1 MTGADATGAAGRVT
15 AALAAE
21 PHRSV
26 LALDFDG
33 SLAPIVDDPAAARP
47 LPEVLGVLGRLGAR
61 LGRVA
66 VVSGRPV
73 AFLADRMGALPVE
86 LIGGYGGERIVAGE
100 YRLDRRLEPWVT
112 VLAEAARRCRASFT
126 GGRVEEKPGIG
137 VTLHW
142 RTRPERADECAA
154 VAERVAVD
162 LGLVVHPARRAVEL
176 RPPVTIDKG
185 TTVRD
190 LVVGFEAAGFA
201 GDDSGDLPAFAAIRA
216 AVTAGEIDRGVCVGV
231 ASEEAPPTLTAAVD
245 LVVDGPSGLADFLAG
260 LIEEIA

>member
-1 MTGADATGAAGRVT
+1 MTGADATGAMRGVI

-21 PHRSV
+21 PRRSV

-33 SLAPIVDDPAAARP
+33 TLAPIVDDPAAARP
-47 LPEVLGVLGRLGAR
+47 LPEVVGVLGRLGAR

-73 AFLADRMGALPVE
+73 AFLADRMGTVPVE

-112 VLAEAARRCRASFT
+112 VLEEAARRCRVPFPD
-126 GGRVEEKPGIG
+126 GGVEEKPGIG

-142 RTRPERADECAA
+142 RTRPERADECADL
-154 VAERVAVD
+154 AERVGAD
-162 LGLVVHPARRAVEL
+162 LGLVAHPARRAVEL
-176 RPPVTIDKG
+176 RPPVAIDKG

-190 LVVGFEAAGFA
+190 LVAGFAVAGFA
-201 GDDSGDLPAFAAIRA
+201 GDDAGDLPAFAAIRA
-216 AVTAGEIDRGVCVGV
+216 AATAGEIERGVCVGV
-231 ASEEAPPTLTAAVD
+231 ASAEAPASLAATVD
-245 LVVDGPSGLADFLAG
+245 LVVDGPSGLVEMLTGLA
-260 LIEEIA
+260 EEIA